1 MREVPQYI
9 QQLGVTQARQVNV
22 SNAQA
27 VAFGRASQ
35 EFERVGAIAHN
46 QAQRIAEIKASTQI
60 RDHIAGLAKQHE
72 ADPQTL
78 EALVSAYRSGWQKDN
93 SDPYMAARIDAEIE
107 SVSRPYINQSYN
119 KFQRNQDTE
128 HMVAVTQAS
137 LNIYNDLSTMAKNA
151 FSPIPEERQAAQQ
164 ELQARLVKLQEY
176 AQEKGSD
183 GTYLLNPG
191 QQMEIVRNGTMSII
205 SGLPPEQQL
214 ETIRPSGGFDKA
226 IGITLQNEG
235 GLAEIDGASGAP
247 AIYGINRKWHEK
259 AFDEAERITNEQGEA
274 AGRAYAAQFYKQEYW
289 DKYGIDSL
297 RPDQQAIVFDGVV
310 NHTQSFSKKLIKE
323 AQAGATPSQLLDMRR
338 EEYERLA
345 RENPKAYAQSL
356 SGWNNRLSAFSHYTM
371 NESLSYLAPDDRM
384 RIEQSAMKAI
394 EQDRAL
400 MMSDYGAW
408 GEKHG
413 YSPDQLREMSPSP
426 STASV
431 LSKERAATIVGEL
444 KKAETVEGVY
454 TIAQGLKEQ
463 LPLSYSNAV
472 ADLRRNGMTREQ
484 ESALVIAMNAPQYT
498 DHAQDL
504 ITYSKAGDAAINAQ
518 MTDAGMKP
526 ADIRANVVSRFMD
539 EGYDR
544 ILPYEVSRSNAA
556 KYVEDKKESAVALA
570 KMYMFRNPDA
580 SMDDAIDYAFKIES
594 DSYQIGDV
602 FGAKVKIPKGK
613 VAESARIEDRLT
625 EFVTQFAE
633 RQGNKR
639 FSKAIT
645 PVLNADENGYY
656 FLNPL
661 EGVVMDG
668 DRPLIATFD
677 QLGAIKPISRTIN
690 QNMQE
695 MRQQMQ
701 PKPQR
706 PTRRT
711 DEQMTD

>member
-1 MREVPQYI
+1 MRQIPEYV
-9 QQLGVTQARQVNV
+9 QQLGVTQARQVNL

-27 VAFGRASQ
+27 VSAGRASQ
-35 EFERVGAIAHN
+35 ELEQVGAIAQN

-60 RDHIAGLAKQHE
+60 RDHIAGLSKQYE
-72 ADPQTL
+72 ADPQAL
-78 EALVSAYRSGWQKDN
+78 ESSIRAYRNGWQKDN
-93 SDPYMAARIDAEIE
+93 SDPMMAARIDSEIE

-119 KFQRNQDTE
+119 RFQHNQDTE

-137 LNIYNDLSTMAKNA
+137 MSIYNDLSTMAKNA
-151 FSPIPEERQAAQQ
+151 FSPIPEVRNAAQK
-164 ELQARLVKLQEY
+164 EVQARLAKLQEY
-176 AQEKGSD
+176 AQEKRSD
-183 GTYLLNPG
+183 GTYLHNPN
-191 QQMEIVRNGTMSII
+191 QQMEIVGNGTMSII
-205 SGLPPEQQL
+205 SGLSPDQQL
-214 ETIRPSGGFDKA
+214 ETIRPSGGFDRA

-235 GLAEIDGASGAP
+235 GLAEIDGASGKP

-274 AGRAYAAQFYKQEYW
+274 AGRAYAVQFYKNEYW
-289 DKYGIDSL
+289 DKYNIDSL
-297 RPDQQAIVFDGVV
+297 APQQQAIVFDGVV
-310 NHTQSFSKKLIKE
+310 NHSQAFSNKLIKE
-323 AQAGATPSQLLDMRR
+323 AQAGATPSKLLDMRR

-345 RENPKAYAQSL
+345 RENPKKYKKSL
-356 SGWNNRLSAFSHYTM
+356 NGWNDRLSAFPHYTM
-371 NESLSYLAPDDRM
+371 NESLSYLAPDDRA
-384 RIEQSAMKAI
+384 RVEQAAMKAI

-400 MMSDYGAW
+400 MQSDYGAW

-413 YSPDQLREMSPSP
+413 YTPDQLREMSPSP
-426 STASV
+426 ATASV
-431 LSKERAATIVGEL
+431 LSKDRAKSIVEEI
-444 KKAETVEGVY
+444 KKADTVDGIYQV
-454 TIAQGLKEQ
+454 AQGIKEQ

-484 ESALVIAMNAPQYT
+484 ENALVIAMNAPQYT

-504 ITYSKAGDAAINAQ
+504 VTYSKAGEAAINAQ
-518 MTDAGMKP
+518 MTDTGMKP
-526 ADIRANVVSRFMD
+526 ADIRANVVSRFVD
-539 EGYDR
+539 EGFDR

-570 KMYMFRNPDA
+570 KMYMFRNPTA
-580 SMDDAIDYAFKIES
+580 SIDDAVNYAFQIES

-613 VAESARIEDRLT
+613 IAESAKIEGRLT

-639 FSKAIT
+639 FNGAIT
-645 PVLNADENGYY
+645 PVLNAEENGYY

-668 DRPLIATFD
+668 DKPLVATFD
-677 QLGAIKPISRTIN
+677 QLGAIKPISRTIK
-690 QNMQE
+690 QNIPDMQQE
-695 MRQQMQ
+695 MQ
-701 PKPQR
+701 PKVKKPI
-706 PTRRT
+706 RRT